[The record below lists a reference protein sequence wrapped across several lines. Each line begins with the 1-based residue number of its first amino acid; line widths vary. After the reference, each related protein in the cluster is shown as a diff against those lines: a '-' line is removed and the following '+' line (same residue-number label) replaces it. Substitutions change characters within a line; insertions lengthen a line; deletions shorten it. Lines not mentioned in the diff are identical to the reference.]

1 MKESRPN
8 GFCKDFTYKLFFIFY
23 DIKSRNEQLLAHV
36 TESHKLKLIQ
46 FSKFGRKIKIIRMK
60 QQVHNHPNR
69 NIMSLEIV

>member
-36 TESHKLKLIQ
+36 TGSQINTVQQIWQKNENNTHETASTQ
-46 FSKFGRKIKIIRMK
+46 SSK
-60 QQVHNHPNR
+60 
-69 NIMSLEIV
+69 S